1 MIQLLHVTVVTMTAL
16 SPLLFVV
23 VLLVLAAW
31 RDRREAEETARQIR
45 LTDAIAEEVG
55 AVVAPVLKRRLGGWR
70 VEIPA
75 PLGRPAVMGRIVSET
90 HRTLERLGSGR
101 YEIVLTPQAPVSG
114 FVVPRRPSEA
124 QVSTRARLNVA

>member
-1 MIQLLHVTVVTMTAL
+1 MIHVLDLIVVSVTAV
-16 SPLLFVV
+16 SPLLFVAG
-23 VLLVLAAW
+23 LLVLATW

-75 PLGRPAVMGRIVSET
+75 PLGRPAVIGRIVSET

-101 YEIVLTPQAPVSG
+101 YQIVLTPQAPVSA
-114 FVVPRRPSEA
+114 FVVPRRPSEP
-124 QVSTRARLNVA
+124 QVPNRVRLNVA